1 MSLELVEV
9 IALYIYIMIR
19 IVHNILSNIKDY
31 LFLLLI
37 IEKWF

>member
-9 IALYIYIMIR
+9 IALYMIR